1 MTEIENQQLNPNASD
16 GIVVAEGGDAGTQ
29 SVASANTDETDF
41 TGSTPV
47 EPVEVV
53 QVASSDEV
61 NAFVERLV
69 QLYAISYNWRQVEQ
83 LCLPG
88 GRLADEVPTGYS
100 VEALITMAVD
110 AYNTPASP
118 DFDTRGTEEGAH
130 GDDSVEAEIAK
141 AEADEAKA
149 SARALGNLGD
159 APTQSAL
166 SQDLGISDEK
176 LDEVLPCG
184 HTRRDH
190 HGDLTGGLPSFL
202 KKLLGGEAPVKV
214 TPIGEGFNLFE
225 AITGLDQQRT
235 AAVPTY
241 GHNDQPEVSEA
252 HQRLHDDIPMIE
264 AQLEI
269 TLPSGEVFLTHIQA
283 DAGHAWGH
291 TRHGDKQCLNATA
304 DLVGQLLNELRV
316 RLDRELL
323 LSNMYH
329 DSRADN
335 VCDK

>member
-1 MTEIENQQLNPNASD
+1 MTEIENQQDDPTTD
-16 GIVVAEGGDAGTQ
+16 TTVIVAEGGDAGAQ
-29 SVASANTDETDF
+29 PEASANTDTPDF
-41 TGSTPV
+41 TG
-47 EPVEVV
+47 
-53 QVASSDEV
+53 
-61 NAFVERLV
+61 ERGLT
-69 QLYAISYNWRQVEQ
+69 YADTADLE
-83 LCLPG
+83 G
-88 GRLADEVPTGYS
+88 THTRLADG
-100 VEALITMAVD
+100 
-110 AYNTPASP
+110 P
-118 DFDTRGTEEGAH
+118 DWDTRGQEEGAH
-130 GDDSVEAEIAK
+130 ESRVEIGVDVT
-141 AEADEAKA
+141 DEDTPSF
-149 SARALGNLGD
+149 SAVSSDQL
-159 APTQSAL
+159 TKSAL
-166 SQDLGISDEK
+166 SQQTGISDEK

-252 HQRLHDDIPMIE
+252 HQRLHDDIPLIE

-291 TRHGDKQCLNATA
+291 TRHGDTQCLNATA